1 MPIASPPRES
11 YHTLNM
17 LENSFCMCQKEFVN
31 NKESNDFKINIKP
44 VKMLASKSPT
54 KNLSGSKFT
63 NSLFFS
69 SSKLPLKSPGDMKG
83 WKTLLAFP
91 RATCFPA
98 QDVHVMELH
107 LLKSSPML
115 VKKAAEVYL
124 GLVQKEREDVGGMV
138 ICPCGEE

>member
-1 MPIASPPRES
+1 MP
-11 YHTLNM
+11 
-17 LENSFCMCQKEFVN
+17 
-31 NKESNDFKINIKP
+31 
-44 VKMLASKSPT
+44 ASKSPT

-98 QDVHVMELH
+98 QDAHVMELN
-107 LLKSSPML
+107 LPKSSAML

>member
-1 MPIASPPRES
+1 MPVASPPRES

-54 KNLSGSKFT
+54 KHLSGSKFT

-69 SSKLPLKSPGDMKG
+69 TSKLPLKSPGDMKG

-91 RATCFPA
+91 
-98 QDVHVMELH
+98 
-107 LLKSSPML
+107 
-115 VKKAAEVYL
+115 
-124 GLVQKEREDVGGMV
+124 
-138 ICPCGEE
+138 